1 MYNIEITDSA
11 LQDLAD
17 IQKYLA
23 VSLGNP
29 SAASDF
35 FEQVEKSYGWLEEKP
50 FLYEVCRDPQLRLLG
65 YRRTIIKRYIMFYKV
80 DEESKT
86 VYILR
91 FVYGPSDYTKLI

>member
-17 IQKYLA
+17 IQEYLA

-35 FEQVEKSYGWLEEKP
+35 FEQVYITQNGTVSIASALKSKLE
-50 FLYEVCRDPQLRLLG
+50 
-65 YRRTIIKRYIMFYKV
+65 
-80 DEESKT
+80 
-86 VYILR
+86 
-91 FVYGPSDYTKLI
+91 